1 MAAAVSIRLIS
12 ISLRCLVRCF
22 YCTSFVR
29 LKYAILCRML
39 SRLWS
44 IFSHDV
50 GVDLGTA
57 NTVVHVKGK
66 GIVIR
71 EPSVVARHV
80 KTKQILA
87 IGTEAKRM
95 LGKTPENI
103 EVIRPL
109 RDGVIADFDAAEAML
124 KHYIK
129 EVHQLLGGFRRGLS
143 RPRVVVGIPSGVT
156 EVERRAVQEAALS
169 AGARHAF
176 LIEEPMAAAIGAGV
190 PVQDPTGHMI
200 VDIGG
205 GTSEIGVVSLG
216 GLVLNRSLRIAG
228 DELTEAVINFARLKY
243 NLLLGEATA
252 EEVKISIGSAYPLKS
267 ESEGRP
273 LSTVVRGRSLED
285 GLPKSQKITSPEL
298 REALAPVVRQI
309 LNEIALV
316 IEETPPELVS
326 DILEKGMIMA
336 GGGSLLRGIDKLI
349 SEETGMPVWV
359 TEKPMEAVVR
369 GCGKVLEE
377 EGLLTKVRVVGGL
390 R

>member
-1 MAAAVSIRLIS
+1 
-12 ISLRCLVRCF
+12 
-22 YCTSFVR
+22 
-29 LKYAILCRML
+29 ML
-39 SRLWS
+39 NRLWS
-44 IFSHDV
+44 LFSHDV
-50 GVDLGTA
+50 GIDLGTA
-57 NTVVHVKGK
+57 NTVVHVKSK

-71 EPSVVARHV
+71 EPSVVARHQ
-80 KTKQILA
+80 KTKEILA

-95 LGKTPENI
+95 LGKAPENI
-103 EVIRPL
+103 EVVRPL

-129 EVHQLLGGFRRGLS
+129 EIHQLLGGFRMGLS

-169 AGARHAF
+169 AGARKAF

-190 PVQDPTGHMI
+190 PVSDPTGHMI

-205 GTSEIGVVSLG
+205 GTSEIGIISLG
-216 GLVLNRSLRIAG
+216 GLVLNRSLRVAG
-228 DELTEAVINFARLKY
+228 DELTEAVISFARLKY

-252 EEVKISIGSAYPLKS
+252 EDVKLSVGSAYPLKS
-267 ESEGRP
+267 EKEGKP
-273 LSTVVRGRSLED
+273 LTTVVRGRSLED
-285 GLPKSQKITSPEL
+285 GLPKSQKITSVEV

-309 LNEIALV
+309 LSEIALV

-326 DILEKGMIMA
+326 DILEKGMILA
-336 GGGSLLRGIDKLI
+336 GGGALLRGMDKLI

-369 GCGKVLEE
+369 GCGKVLEDE
-377 EGLLTKVRVVGGL
+377 ELLKKVKVTGGL